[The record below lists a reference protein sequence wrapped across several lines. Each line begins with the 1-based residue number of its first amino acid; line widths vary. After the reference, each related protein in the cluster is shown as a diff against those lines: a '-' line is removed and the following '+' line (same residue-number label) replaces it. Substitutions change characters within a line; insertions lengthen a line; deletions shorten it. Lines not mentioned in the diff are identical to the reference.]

1 VRLNDPGLAALRRA
15 GRVTIVGPL
24 VFAGF
29 LEIADLPIAA
39 LFGAFGAFS
48 MLAFADYG
56 GATWPRAR
64 AYLVLTAV
72 GAGLLV
78 IGSLLNPE
86 PVPAALVAVLVAA
99 GARFA
104 GCFGGYFQAS
114 VSPIVLAYVLGVMVA
129 DSGGGDIDQRVLGW
143 CTAGVLAVIAAT
155 VLWPRRERLVLRA
168 RVGTVATALGDGLR
182 AVAAS
187 GRIDAASATSIRD
200 SLAALEAE
208 LSQPRRPAG
217 PGVHDVSFAYVVD
230 QVRRLAALVIDTEHA
245 AVPHV
250 GMPHDLALAAAT
262 VVDHVATAL
271 ATERVPAELVPA
283 IEECEARRR
292 AAAEHA
298 TRRVAAGD
306 DVATVVDEVDAAF
319 PVRVAAFLAA
329 SIGVNV
335 ERLVA
340 GTVVVEDL
348 SATPLEVP
356 AGGLG
361 GTARRLRTLIATHLV
376 PTSTWAQ
383 ESLRGGIAVGAAVLL
398 ALELDIDHGFWVV
411 LGTLSVL
418 RSNAF
423 TTGRSALAAAGGTAV
438 GFVITAGV
446 LAIVGLSGAGLW
458 IVYVVG
464 IFLAAYT
471 PQAVGFVVGQASF
484 TLFVVALFNLIEP
497 EGWRT
502 GLVRVEDIAIGAA
515 VSLAVGLLFW
525 PRRAVHQLRAS
536 IAALYTVLAGA
547 LGPAFRGRP
556 DSAPVRRAEQRAH
569 AAYEA
574 YLSEQLGAPP
584 GSRPWGVLV
593 ATASQGRGAIVSLER
608 HARLGV
614 LELHDEVAS
623 ALGAGGDAVGRAFAN
638 LSTAIRRGEPAAVPD
653 GDGAVGED
661 PTAMAAATRAPVLLC
676 VAAHAGGDEAAAALD
691 AAFARDWLIDLTAL
705 IGPARRAAAEAAGR

>member
-1 VRLNDPGLAALRRA
+1 MA
-15 GRVTIVGPL
+15 
-24 VFAGF
+24 
-29 LEIADLPIAA
+29 
-39 LFGAFGAFS
+39 
-48 MLAFADYG
+48 
-56 GATWPRAR
+56 
-64 AYLVLTAV
+64 
-72 GAGLLV
+72 
-78 IGSLLNPE
+78 
-86 PVPAALVAVLVAA
+86 
-99 GARFA
+99 
-104 GCFGGYFQAS
+104 
-114 VSPIVLAYVLGVMVA
+114 
-129 DSGGGDIDQRVLGW
+129 
-143 CTAGVLAVIAAT
+143 
-155 VLWPRRERLVLRA
+155 
-168 RVGTVATALGDGLR
+168 
-182 AVAAS
+182 
-187 GRIDAASATSIRD
+187 
-200 SLAALEAE
+200 
-208 LSQPRRPAG
+208 
-217 PGVHDVSFAYVVD
+217 
-230 QVRRLAALVIDTEHA
+230 
-245 AVPHV
+245 
-250 GMPHDLALAAAT
+250 HDLALAGAA
-262 VVDHVATAL
+262 VIDHAAAAL
-271 ATERVPAELVPA
+271 TTERVPPELVPA
-283 IEECEARRR
+283 IAACEAQRR

-298 TRRVAAGD
+298 TQRVAAGD

-335 ERLVA
+335 ERLVT
-340 GTVVVEDL
+340 GTVVVADL

-398 ALELDIDHGFWVV
+398 ALELDLDHGFWVV

-423 TTGRSALAAAGGTAV
+423 TTGRSALAAAGGTTV

-458 IVYVVG
+458 VVYVVG

-471 PQAVGFVVGQASF
+471 PQAVGFVAGQASF

-536 IAALYTVLAGA
+536 TAALYTVLAGA
-547 LGPAFRGRP
+547 LGPAFRGTP

-614 LELHDEVAS
+614 LELHDDVAG

-638 LSTAIRRGEPAAVPD
+638 LSTAIRRGEPAAASN
-653 GDGAVGED
+653 GDAAVGED
-661 PTAMAAATRAPVLLC
+661 PAAMAAATRAPVLAC
-676 VAAHAGGDEAAAALD
+676 VADHAGGDEAAAALD
-691 AAFARDWLIDLTAL
+691 AAFARDWLIDLSAL
-705 IGPARRAAAEAAGR
+705 IAPARRATAEAGGR